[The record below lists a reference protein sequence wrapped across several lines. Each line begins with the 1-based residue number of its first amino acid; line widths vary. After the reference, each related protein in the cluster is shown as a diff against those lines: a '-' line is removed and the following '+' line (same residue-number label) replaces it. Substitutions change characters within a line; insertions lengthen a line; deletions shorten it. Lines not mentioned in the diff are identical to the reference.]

1 MIRPVFGELTE
12 APTSIVTPITN
23 KQKEVTIYP
32 NPASDSFK
40 ISTSEINDEITVQI
54 FSISGQLVAQQKYFN
69 EEINVSQLPNGVYL
83 VKVTLSAGFQK
94 TQKLIIS
101 R

>member
-1 MIRPVFGELTE
+1 MIFPSETRFFIAAKWCVCRIG
-12 APTSIVTPITN
+12 V
-23 KQKEVTIYP
+23 VTIYP

-40 ISTSEINDEITVQI
+40 ISTLEINDEITVQI

-83 VKVTLSAGFQK
+83 VKVTLSSGFQK